1 MMVWNRGKSVK
12 ISKFWVS
19 VLNFRGL
26 IQKFYSNLWMDDV
39 SFFFVGLGQ
48 KHHVHKKKI
57 KLSPTQARHWLGQM
71 SRDFCEANGEAPPLL
86 CIYWWYLR
94 SRPLLLMVQ
103 KSGKSPVEGKVV
115 EIPLFTRLKIHPRWL
130 FGISSINSM
139 SMYTHLYYIYCKYKY
154 AKLYICWSFF
164 FFEVMLNCLLR

>member
-48 KHHVHKKKI
+48 KHHVHQKKK
-57 KLSPTQARHWLGQM
+57 TQPHTSASLARPNVQ
-71 SRDFCEANGEAPPLL
+71 RFCEANGEAPPLL
-86 CIYWWYLR
+86 WIYWWYLR

-139 SMYTHLYYIYCKYKY
+139 SMYTHLYYIYCKYRY
-154 AKLYICWSFF
+154 AKLYICWSCS